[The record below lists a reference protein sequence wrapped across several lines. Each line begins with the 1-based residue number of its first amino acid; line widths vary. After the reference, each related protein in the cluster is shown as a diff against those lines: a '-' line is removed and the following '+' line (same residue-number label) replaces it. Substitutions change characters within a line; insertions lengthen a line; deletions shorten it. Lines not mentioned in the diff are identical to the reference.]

1 MLSHAELLENE
12 DIARVTLKPREYL
25 QALLN
30 DEKSS
35 GRGAGL
41 ILTKE
46 DILSIKRYE
55 RHSLDL
61 PTSMTRVEQQLG
73 FTKSGIPGL
82 EPEDLLM
89 TYLATNEHGRS
100 WKDIEDSIKLSGT
113 TIDLFAATFS
123 NQGRQIIDVIDSMSI
138 SKRIDQNVA
147 NVTLEEIHNTPLL
160 SLSKVDQDGCIE
172 LAEFLKDLASNIATH
187 QQSSELLTQKIDTFS
202 TRLSVDLIPDINDK
216 VNLASRSDVDQQVKN
231 LEADLEQLTVEIEQ
245 KNKEYKTA
253 VNNIAWGIFGGP
265 IGVAITGGIFG
276 SQAEKIRK
284 EKNRMIN
291 LKNQK
296 ILLLKEK
303 RPLASAVFD
312 LQRLFQDMNFR
323 MLDAHKGAT
332 NLKDLWTMLT
342 AYISSSANELAE
354 IKDNHSLLRF
364 AIKFNAV
371 VTPWEEINGMT
382 TKLLAIF
389 DSALNQ
395 FQREQQ
401 STIKGK

>member
-113 TIDLFAATFS
+113 TIDLFAATLS

-138 SKRIDQNVA
+138 SKRIDQKVA

-172 LAEFLKDLASNIATH
+172 LAE
-187 QQSSELLTQKIDTFS
+187 
-202 TRLSVDLIPDINDK
+202 
-216 VNLASRSDVDQQVKN
+216 
-231 LEADLEQLTVEIEQ
+231 
-245 KNKEYKTA
+245 
-253 VNNIAWGIFGGP
+253 
-265 IGVAITGGIFG
+265 
-276 SQAEKIRK
+276 
-284 EKNRMIN
+284 
-291 LKNQK
+291 
-296 ILLLKEK
+296 
-303 RPLASAVFD
+303 
-312 LQRLFQDMNFR
+312 
-323 MLDAHKGAT
+323 
-332 NLKDLWTMLT
+332 
-342 AYISSSANELAE
+342 
-354 IKDNHSLLRF
+354 
-364 AIKFNAV
+364 
-371 VTPWEEINGMT
+371 
-382 TKLLAIF
+382 
-389 DSALNQ
+389 
-395 FQREQQ
+395 
-401 STIKGK
+401 